1 MTTLLLRALLAAL
14 DPLHAA
20 HCATERAGWR
30 RASVALRVLWLRGLT
45 LAADVGGYGGAP
57 W

>member
-20 HCATERAGWR
+20 HVATERAGWR
-30 RASVALRVLWLRGLT
+30 RTSAVLRVLWVRGST

>member
-1 MTTLLLRALLAAL
+1 MSALLLRTLLAAL

-20 HCATERAGWR
+20 HCAAERAGWR
-30 RASVALRVLWLRGLT
+30 RTSTALRVLWLWGVT

>member
-20 HCATERAGWR
+20 HVATERAGWR
-30 RASVALRVLWLRGLT
+30 CTSAALRALWLRGVT

>member
-1 MTTLLLRALLAAL
+1 MSTLLLRVILAAL

-20 HCATERAGWR
+20 HCAAERAGWR
-30 RASVALRVLWLRGLT
+30 RTSAALRALWLRGVV

>member
-20 HCATERAGWR
+20 HVATERAGWR
-30 RASVALRVLWLRGLT
+30 RTSAVLRVLWVRGVT